1 MADVHVVFLLWHTAA
16 EIQNLSCE
24 LRPFFP
30 VITKKVQKMAGKHFE
45 AAIVPFPSISLNYF
59 SNQKTYHHSVPILG
73 KDVQGQQ

>member
-1 MADVHVVFLLWHTAA
+1 MAHTTA

-24 LRPFFP
+24 LRPVFP

-45 AAIVPFPSISLNYF
+45 ATTLPFPFISLNYF
-59 SNQKTYHHSVPILG
+59 SNRKIYHHSVPVLG